1 MSSRSL
7 EPCRLVARALTNT
20 SPVIV
25 LAKIRRL
32 KLLKELFAT
41 VLMSPF
47 VKLECVDRGKEDGA
61 EDVVEIERGIKE
73 GWIQP
78 VNLNKEETRRA
89 RELMDEA
96 RIGLGEAEAL
106 VLAKS
111 RNATAVLDDKE
122 ARAIAQSW
130 ELRCTGTLMVLY
142 EGFVKDLINYDELIE
157 DLAKLTRIMWVS
169 TDVITDIIRRA
180 REVKK

>member
-1 MSSRSL
+1 
-7 EPCRLVARALTNT
+7 
-20 SPVIV
+20 
-25 LAKIRRL
+25 
-32 KLLKELFAT
+32 
-41 VLMSPF
+41 
-47 VKLECVDRGKEDGA
+47 
-61 EDVVEIERGIKE
+61 VVEIERGIKE

-130 ELRCTGTLMVLY
+130 ELKCTGTLMVLY